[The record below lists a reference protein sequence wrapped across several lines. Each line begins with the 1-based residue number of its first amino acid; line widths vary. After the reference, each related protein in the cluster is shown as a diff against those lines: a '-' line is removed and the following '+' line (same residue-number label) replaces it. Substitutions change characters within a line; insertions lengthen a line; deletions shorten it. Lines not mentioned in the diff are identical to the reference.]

1 MYIYI
6 YMYWGRGVYFIYLLL
21 SNRGEEWCRCSFS
34 PPQLLNTS
42 ITSCQV
48 FFLVMTLCVNYNIF
62 NRSFWKSYM
71 LESRILTTVCL
82 LQNHTHTHTS
92 LCCSPKHRK
101 SQGHILVILI
111 PLKCGRE
118 RQTSR
123 LFLSLKLHFL
133 FHHTDLVYS

>member
-1 MYIYI
+1 MDIYALHH
-6 YMYWGRGVYFIYLLL
+6 VLLSLHVLLL
-21 SNRGEEWCRCSFS
+21 HEDLIS
-34 PPQLLNTS
+34 S
-42 ITSCQV
+42 ITYEYPESLGFQPDLVWTGV
-48 FFLVMTLCVNYNIF
+48 FFLVMTLFVNYNIF

-71 LESRILTTVCL
+71 LESRILTTL
-82 LQNHTHTHTS
+82 SFTKSHTHTHTP

-111 PLKCGRE
+111 PLECGRE